1 MVEAKEQNLEKFQQV
16 SFELLDIG
24 IYYGEKTV
32 GRVKTLPLYQ
42 RVDSIVNFDDKFDMV
57 RKHGENL
64 YTYLDNKFR
73 PIIQQVFFLYDSV
86 TQKIT
91 TFINVI
97 TTKQEDVQQYVTKTY
112 TLVNITVEG
121 TWMRLDFD
129 KDGSVSVE
137 DLKKSMV
144 GLYDFLKNF
153 DIIETTTTIKSK
165 LYTDAIAYMQAELD
179 EDAKKKV
186 GGDQGNQLKA
196 LEDDAHD
203 LDKVKDIDGIN

>member
-1 MVEAKEQNLEKFQQV
+1 M
-16 SFELLDIG
+16 LDIG
-24 IYYGEKTV
+24 IHYGEKAI
-32 GRVKTLPLYQ
+32 GQVKSLPLYKS
-42 RVDSIVNFDDKFDMV
+42 VDSIVNFDDKFDLV
-57 RKHGENL
+57 RKHGEML
-64 YTYLDNKFR
+64 YTFLDNRFR

-86 TQKIT
+86 TMKIT

-97 TTKQEDVQQYVTKTY
+97 TTKQDDVQQYVKKTY

-129 KDGSVSVE
+129 KNGSVSVE

-165 LYTDAIAYMQAELD
+165 LYTDAIAYMQAELN
-179 EDAKKKV
+179 EDNKKKQL
-186 GGDQGNQLKA
+186 QGNPPVA
-196 LEDDAHD
+196 DDAQN
-203 LDKVKDIDGIN
+203 LAQKGGIEGLN